1 MSFNMIKTSV
11 LTSTFI
17 SVSFNLFNIK
27 INLNKKD
34 LSSKESNMINDVE
47 EIKLQ
52 PYDIYKEY
60 KTLLGGSE
68 VDKILNFKEDVN
80 AYLFICKET
89 RSSAWHLVTPIIQGV
104 NSKKVLQY
112 RRGCFALQGCGGGL
126 SCTKSLIFYLR
137 KIVEEGYQV
146 NYIPKIISN

>member
-47 EIKLQ
+47 EIKL
-52 PYDIYKEY
+52 
-60 KTLLGGSE
+60 
-68 VDKILNFKEDVN
+68 
-80 AYLFICKET
+80 
-89 RSSAWHLVTPIIQGV
+89 
-104 NSKKVLQY
+104 SKW
-112 RRGCFALQGCGGGL
+112 A
-126 SCTKSLIFYLR
+126 
-137 KIVEEGYQV
+137 
-146 NYIPKIISN
+146 